1 MARQGLH
8 SFGYEKP
15 NRGGKAEAEEIP
27 PIFYYPLR
35 NCSMISLAETSTA
48 GGIQQSEGFVVPAFD
63 GHSEVHWAIDVCVV
77 SRKASD

>member
-1 MARQGLH
+1 
-8 SFGYEKP
+8 
-15 NRGGKAEAEEIP
+15 
-27 PIFYYPLR
+27 
-35 NCSMISLAETSTA
+35 MISLAETSTA